1 MDSLFTIWL
10 PSSRRPFINVSIS
23 SSHENKKKVF
33 SSAVM
38 AHYVNYCTSFSC
50 NFPVTDKQISAAA
63 AAEMLR
69 YLHSSSQRFIP
80 QILKGKRGLELGRFF
95 NVKIINGGSD
105 LGGSRGRAG
114 AAELRNEAAP
124 QEQSRR
130 EESQHLVRMLLCFHF
145 PAP

>member
-1 MDSLFTIWL
+1 MKIKNRT
-10 PSSRRPFINVSIS
+10 
-23 SSHENKKKVF
+23 F

-63 AAEMLR
+63 AEMLR

-80 QILKGKRGLELGRFF
+80 KILKGKRGLELGRFF

-105 LGGSRGRAG
+105 LVRSGWAGGRGRA
-114 AAELRNEAAP
+114 
-124 QEQSRR
+124 QEQGCSAGA
-130 EESQHLVRMLLCFHF
+130 EPTGGIAASCEDVALFSF
-145 PAP
+145 PSTIKN

>member
-1 MDSLFTIWL
+1 
-10 PSSRRPFINVSIS
+10 
-23 SSHENKKKVF
+23 
-33 SSAVM
+33 M

-63 AAEMLR
+63 AEMLR

-80 QILKGKRGLELGRFF
+80 KILKGKRGLELGRFF

-105 LGGSRGRAG
+105 LGGVGGRAG
-114 AAELRNEAAP
+114 AAELRNKAAP
-124 QEQSRR
+124 QELSRR